1 MTTPRLPDS
10 LSGLTA
16 ATLTAFSGAA
26 AWIVII
32 VALPQL
38 LAAITRFL
46 TEALPAI
53 ATYRRNTMLLK
64 HENRYLTTAD
74 DITGLPHIERSRTAT
89 TPAEPDRA
97 STDTADTASAPD
109 PPP

>member
-1 MTTPRLPDS
+1 MTMPRLPDS

-16 ATLTAFSGAA
+16 ATLTALSGAA

-38 LAAITRFL
+38 LAAVTRLL
-46 TEALPAI
+46 TEGLPAI
-53 ATYRRNTMLLK
+53 AAYRRNAMLLK
-64 HENRYLTTAD
+64 HEDRYLTAAD
-74 DITGLPHIERSRTAT
+74 DGTGLPHIARSRTADA
-89 TPAEPDRA
+89 PADWAPGDAVNVA
-97 STDTADTASAPD
+97 SPPD

>member
-16 ATLTAFSGAA
+16 ATLTALSGAA
-26 AWIVII
+26 TWIVII

-38 LAAITRFL
+38 LAALTRLL

-53 ATYRRNTMLLK
+53 ATYRRATMLLK
-64 HENRYLTTAD
+64 HEDGYLTAAD
-74 DITGLPHIERSRTAT
+74 RVTGLLHIERSLNTVAPT
-89 TPAEPDRA
+89 EGSRA
-97 STDTADTASAPD
+97 PEDAADAVSPPD